1 MPNLSSFIGEY
12 IAIIL
17 ISAFA
22 LMLVTNMLNMR
33 MTSQGLPKSR
43 KRGVIAEVW
52 ITFAI
57 IITVFCYTS
66 RIIPPRINRD
76 IFADF
81 ANLTTL
87 SADKLTIVIIA
98 FVLALVAF
106 IRLINNIRKVDS
118 GELITQETTDDN
130 NNIEK

>member
-1 MPNLSSFIGEY
+1 MFNSTNSIGEY

-33 MTSQGLPKSR
+33 MTSQGVSKTR
-43 KRGVIAEVW
+43 KRGLIAEVW

-66 RIIPPRINRD
+66 RIIPPRISRD
-76 IFADF
+76 IFADLNVF
-81 ANLTTL
+81 STL
-87 SADKLTIVIIA
+87 PADKLTIVIIA
-98 FVLALVAF
+98 VVLALVAF
-106 IRLINNIRKVDS
+106 IRLISNIRRVDS
-118 GELITQETTDDN
+118 GELITQEIENDN
-130 NNIEK
+130 SIEK

>member
-81 ANLTTL
+81 ANLSTL
-87 SADKLTIVIIA
+87 PADKLTIVIIA
-98 FVLALVAF
+98 FVLALIAF

-118 GELITQETTDDN
+118 GELITQEIADD

>member
-1 MPNLSSFIGEY
+1 MPNISPLVGEY

-33 MTSQGLPKSR
+33 MTSQGIPKSR
-43 KRGVIAEVW
+43 KRGLIAEVW

-57 IITVFCYTS
+57 IISVFCYTS

-76 IFADF
+76 LFADLF
-81 ANLTTL
+81 NLSTL
-87 SADKLTIVIIA
+87 PADKLTVVIIA
-98 FVLALVAF
+98 FVIALIAF
-106 IRLINNIRKVDS
+106 IRLITNIRKVDS
-118 GELITQETTDDN
+118 GELMTQEITNDN
-130 NNIEK
+130 DIEK